1 MTLQGKILVVDD
13 HRDLA
18 ENLAEI
24 LEGAGYEAIVAD
36 SAEAALAHLEHE
48 QVVALITDYR
58 LPGRTGAELIKEL
71 RHRGNAIPAIVMSA
85 FTDDETIAIARKAG
99 AMDVLP
105 KPVEL
110 TRLFSFVSDL
120 SANEGWVLL
129 VEDDANLAE
138 NLAEAISSRGHRVEI
153 KGRVRGTEGWSP
165 APAAAIVDFQL
176 PDGTGI
182 EIADR
187 LTARNPGT
195 RILFVT
201 GHVDA
206 LERGLPARLS
216 ELERLE
222 KPVDVSRLLDWVAAA
237 LRKQKPA

>member
-1 MTLQGKILVVDD
+1 MTLAGKILVVDD

-24 LEGAGYEAIVAD
+24 LEGAGYEAIVAE
-36 SAEAALAHLEHE
+36 SAEAALTQLEHE
-48 QVVALITDYR
+48 EVAALITDYR

-71 RHRGNAIPAIVMSA
+71 RRRGKDMPAIVMSA
-85 FTDDETIAIARKAG
+85 FTDDDTIAISRSAG
-99 AMDVLP
+99 ALDVLA

-110 TRLFSFVSDL
+110 GRLFSFVTDL
-120 SANEGWVLL
+120 SANEGWVLV
-129 VEDDANLAE
+129 VEDDPSLAE
-138 NLAEAISSRGHRVEI
+138 NLAEAIAARGHRVEV
-153 KGRVRGTEGWSP
+153 KDGVRGTEGLTS
-165 APAAAIVDFQL
+165 APAVAIVDFQL
-176 PDGTGI
+176 RDGTGI

-195 RILFVT
+195 RIVFVT

-206 LERGLPARLS
+206 LERGLPTRLCQ
-216 ELERLE
+216 LERLE
-222 KPVDVSRLLDWVAAA
+222 KPVDLTRLLDWVTAA